1 MAPDTGWKLVPRF
14 GFAAT
19 SECGRLGVIHI
30 ERILFPTDF
39 SELALH
45 GLRYARSFAESCS
58 ATLHLIHVVDEASL
72 YWMAMGPNSLPV
84 GPSTEELV
92 EISRKE
98 MEKFVG
104 EHLADL
110 ATPPI
115 TEVRMGRPFMEIINY
130 ARDKTIDLI
139 VIGTHGRS
147 GLQHALLGSVAEKV
161 VRKAPCP
168 VLTIRHPEH
177 DFVMP

>member
-1 MAPDTGWKLVPRF
+1 M
-14 GFAAT
+14 
-19 SECGRLGVIHI
+19 IHI
-30 ERILFPTDF
+30 QRILFPTDF
-39 SELALH
+39 SDLSLH
-45 GLRYARSFAESCS
+45 GLRYARSFAEAYS
-58 ATLHLIHVVDEASL
+58 AELHLIHVVDEASL

-98 MEKFVG
+98 MESFVG
-104 EHLADL
+104 EHLGDL
-110 ATPPI
+110 TPPLI
-115 TEVRMGRPFMEIINY
+115 TEVVMGRPFMEIINY
-130 ARDKTIDLI
+130 ARDTTIDLI

-168 VLTIRHPEH
+168 VLTIRQPEH
-177 DFVMP
+177 DFVNP

>member
-1 MAPDTGWKLVPRF
+1 MLKID
-14 GFAAT
+14 
-19 SECGRLGVIHI
+19 
-30 ERILFPTDF
+30 RILFPSDF
-39 SELALH
+39 SELSLH
-45 GLRYARSFAESCS
+45 GLKYAQSFAE
-58 ATLHLIHVVDEASL
+58 AYTAALHVLHVVDEASL

-98 MEKFVG
+98 MGKFVKD
-104 EHLADL
+104 HLGGL
-110 ATPPI
+110 KSPLV
-115 TEVRMGRPFMEIINY
+115 TEVATGRPFMEIIRY
-130 ARDKTIDLI
+130 ARAREIDLI
-139 VIGTHGRS
+139 VLGTHGRS

-177 DFVMP
+177 DLVMP